1 LTCAQLN
8 TSPDAGS
15 HHADFQRVNA
25 VLATVEP
32 AIRAAFEDAV
42 FEAAAPA
49 VQDVVANFNLLMA
62 RETAW
67 VNAETLWL
75 LRQLSPAQGAVYLD
89 GLDHLVGFAGRGLLV
104 QVLS

>member
-32 AIRAAFEDAV
+32 AIQAAFEDAV

-67 VNAETLWL
+67 VNAETCGCCGNCRP
-75 LRQLSPAQGAVYLD
+75 LRERSTWTGWTTWSVLLD
-89 GLDHLVGFAGRGLLV
+89 GDCW
-104 QVLS
+104 SKY